1 MKLDKIFIDKN
12 IKYFWNKTS
21 SKELFEQITTYIK
34 EKETNSELLG
44 KMMNYFIN

>member
-1 MKLDKIFIDKN
+1 MIKN

-34 EKETNSELLG
+34 DKETNSELLE
-44 KMMNYFIN
+44 KYDELLYKLNVILF